1 MKKMYGVSVG
11 MMIGATLFV
20 ATQALADSVTVN
32 GQTYSCTTRCVVN
45 TTSHGIFRYR
55 LLRGPRSH
63 DLQLNSANS
72 CAWATSL
79 KRAYRQRPFR

>member
-45 TTSHGIFRYR
+45 TTSHGYSVTDCCGGRVHTTY
-55 LLRGPRSH
+55 
-63 DLQLNSANS
+63 N
-72 CAWATSL
+72 
-79 KRAYRQRPFR
+79 